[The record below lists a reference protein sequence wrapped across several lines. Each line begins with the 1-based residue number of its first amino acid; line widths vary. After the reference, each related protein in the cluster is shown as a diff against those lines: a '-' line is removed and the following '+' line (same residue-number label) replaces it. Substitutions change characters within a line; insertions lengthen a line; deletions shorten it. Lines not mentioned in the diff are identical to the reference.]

1 MKKCLSLL
9 LFICIFNVS
18 AQSFDTAKLDKYLA
32 ALDENEKAMF
42 SLAVVEDG
50 KPVYENSIGYADLA
64 TKKEANKH
72 TQYRIGSITK
82 VFTSV
87 MIFQLIEE
95 GKLSLDTTL
104 AGFYPNIRN
113 ADKITISM
121 LLSHRSG
128 IHNFTNKPEFSQYMT
143 SPKSKGEMIEIIEA
157 LESDFKPGSQTR
169 YSNSGYLLLGFI
181 IEDIT
186 KATYAHQLK
195 QRITMPLNLTRTIY
209 GGAIDVKR
217 NQANS
222 YKPISSG
229 WAPASLSDMSIP
241 HGAVAIVSTPTEVAT
256 FLSAL
261 FSDKLVSAESLS
273 KMKEINQGLGRGL
286 FQFPFYDK
294 KAYGH
299 NGTIDGFN
307 SVVAYFADDNV
318 AFGLT
323 ANGLNYSLNDINIAV
338 LSIYY
343 GLDYKIPDFSA
354 SPVELTKE
362 DLAKYEGVFASKEL
376 PLKITLKV
384 KSGSLTAQATGQKA
398 FNLTPY
404 SELEFRFSLA
414 GIVLMFESGG
424 NEGDSSDIDYT
435 TFELQQGGGKYVFTR
450 E

>member
-95 GKLSLDTTL
+95 EKLSLDTTL

-241 HGAVAIVSTPTEVAT
+241 HGAGAIVSTPTEVAT

-261 FSDKLVSAESLS
+261 FSGELVSEDSLNQ
-273 KMKEINQGLGRGL
+273 MKQVNQGIGRGL
-286 FQFPFYDK
+286 LQFPFHDK
-294 KAYGH
+294 RAFGH
-299 NGTIDGFN
+299 NGRIDGFN
-307 SVVAYFADDNV
+307 SIVAYFADDTV
-318 AFGLT
+318 VLSLIS
-323 ANGLNYSLNDINIAV
+323 NGLNYALNDINIAV

-343 GLDYKIPDFSA
+343 GLDYEIPDLTQM
-354 SPVELTKE
+354 PVELAQE
-362 DLAKYEGVFASKEL
+362 YLVNYEGVFTSPDI
-376 PLKITLKV
+376 PLNITLKV
-384 KSGSLTAQATGQKA
+384 DDNVLTAKATGQPV
-398 FNLTPY
+398 LGLSPY
-404 SELEFRFSLA
+404 SASEFRFTPA
-414 GIVLMFESGG
+414 GIVIVFENAGG
-424 NEGDSSDIDYT
+424 LVDYT
-435 TFELQQGGGKYVFTR
+435 RFELQQGGGKFSFTR

>member
-195 QRITMPLNLTRTIY
+195 QRISMPLNLTRTIY
-209 GGAIDVKR
+209 GAAIDVKR

-241 HGAVAIVSTPTEVAT
+241 HGAGAIVSTPTEVAL

-261 FSDKLVSAESLS
+261 FSGELVSEDSLNQ
-273 KMKEINQGLGRGL
+273 MKQVNQGIGRGL
-286 FQFPFYDK
+286 LQFPFHDK
-294 KAYGH
+294 RAFGH
-299 NGTIDGFN
+299 NGRIDGFN

-318 AFGLT
+318 VLSLVS
-323 ANGLNYSLNDINIAV
+323 NGLNYALNDINIAV

-343 GLDYKIPDFSA
+343 GLDYEIPDLTQM
-354 SPVELTKE
+354 PVELAQE
-362 DLAKYEGVFASKEL
+362 YLVNYEGVFISPDI
-376 PLKITLKV
+376 PLNITLKV
-384 KSGSLTAQATGQKA
+384 DDSVLTAKATGQPVLG
-398 FNLTPY
+398 LTPY
-404 SELEFRFSLA
+404 SASEFRFTPA
-414 GIVLMFESGG
+414 GIVIVFENAGG
-424 NEGDSSDIDYT
+424 LVDYT
-435 TFELQQGGGKYVFTR
+435 RFELQQGGGKFRFTR